1 MVALMTVFRKELED
15 HFNNWRFISVFM
27 IVFIPSI
34 YFIWKSATSIGSVL
48 SPVSHFFFLPVF
60 VAPIMDNPITLLP
73 NSFLELIGVLLPLV
87 GIALGLD
94 AINSEKNNGTLS
106 RLISQPIF
114 RDSVINAKFLAG
126 VVAITILMTSVIL
139 IATGISIWI
148 IGVFPTVE
156 EIWRLFFFLVISIIY
171 GSFWLGLAIL
181 FSTLFK
187 RVVTSAVLSL
197 AVWLLFAIFFPLI
210 IQLLGN
216 SLVNSATSNAELYS
230 HAQLVINISRIS
242 PIQLFNESMAIVLLP
257 QARTLS
263 QMLILS
269 QGDAGSYLLS
279 NPLSIGQSLLVVWPQ
294 IMITVL
300 LTLICFAISYVKF
313 MREEIRS
320 T

>member
-34 YFIWKSATSIGSVL
+34 YFIWKAATSMNSIL

-60 VAPIMDNPITLLP
+60 AAPIMSNPISLLP
-73 NSFLELIGVLLPLV
+73 NSFLQLIAVLLPLV

-94 AINSEKNNGTLS
+94 AINSERNNRTLS

-114 RDSVINAKFLAG
+114 RDSIINAKFLAG
-126 VVAITILMTSVIL
+126 IAAISILMTSIIL

-148 IGVFPTVE
+148 IGIFPTVE
-156 EIWRLFFFLVISIIY
+156 EIWRLFIFLLISIVY
-171 GSFWLGLAIL
+171 GAFWLGLSIL

-187 RVVTSAVLSL
+187 RVVTSAILSL

-210 IQLLGN
+210 IQLIGN
-216 SLVNSATSNAELYS
+216 AMVNSTTPSAQLYSNA
-230 HAQLVINISRIS
+230 QTVVNISRIS
-242 PIQLFNESMAIVLLP
+242 PIQLFNESMATVLLP
-257 QARTLS
+257 QSMTLS

-269 QGDAGSYLLS
+269 QGDAANYLM
-279 NPLSIGQSLLVVWPQ
+279 NTPLSLFQSLLVVWPQ
-294 IMITVL
+294 IMITIL
-300 LTLICFAISYVKF
+300 LTIICFAISYVRF
-313 MREEIRS
+313 MREEVRS